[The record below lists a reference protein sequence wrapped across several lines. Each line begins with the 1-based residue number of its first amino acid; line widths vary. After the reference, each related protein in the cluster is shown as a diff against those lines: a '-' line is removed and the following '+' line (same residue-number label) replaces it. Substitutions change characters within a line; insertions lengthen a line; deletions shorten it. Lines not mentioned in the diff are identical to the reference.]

1 MKPSMVV
8 SDVHH
13 LTDRSSFANQF
24 LRIRAESHRAPG
36 IFQQIVLAVRFRLT
50 YKLYVISSQAEEI
63 KIKVEV
69 RWIALLIYP
78 VTDEGT

>member
-24 LRIRAESHRAPG
+24 LRMRAESHRAPG
-36 IFQQIVLAVRFRLT
+36 TFQQIVLAVRFRLT
-50 YKLYVISSQAEEI
+50 YKLYVISSQAEDI

-69 RWIALLIYP
+69 RWNALLIYP
-78 VTDEGT
+78 VTDEGS

>member
-24 LRIRAESHRAPG
+24 LRMRTESQRAPG
-36 IFQQIVLAVRFRLT
+36 IFQQIVLAIRFRLT
-50 YKLYVISSQAEEI
+50 YKLYVISSQAEEV

-69 RWIALLIYP
+69 RWNALLIYHA
-78 VTDEGT
+78 TDEGT